1 MSYAKA
7 LVGSVVSALGVIAT
21 GLQAPGGLSAYVYVT
36 AVIAFLTS
44 FGTIFQGSNKSSG
57 P

>member
-7 LVGSVVSALGVIAT
+7 LVGAVVSALGVIAT

-36 AVIAFLTS
+36 AAIAFLTS
-44 FGTIFQGSNKSSG
+44 FGTIFQVANKTG